1 MSSGRSAIGIFMY
14 SNQSR
19 VVLRYMFLMSA
30 PAKHASLVLMT
41 LFHRI
46 LEETMLEVR
55 VVSSNGQSIK
65 LPQTVMCTCWGLL
78 FGDDGQSQCMCR

>member
-19 VVLRYMFLMSA
+19 GVLRYMFFISMLT
-30 PAKHASLVLMT
+30 KWASLVLMT

-46 LEETMLEVR
+46 LEETMSAVCL
-55 VVSSNGQSIK
+55 VSSNG
-65 LPQTVMCTCWGLL
+65 
-78 FGDDGQSQCMCR
+78 